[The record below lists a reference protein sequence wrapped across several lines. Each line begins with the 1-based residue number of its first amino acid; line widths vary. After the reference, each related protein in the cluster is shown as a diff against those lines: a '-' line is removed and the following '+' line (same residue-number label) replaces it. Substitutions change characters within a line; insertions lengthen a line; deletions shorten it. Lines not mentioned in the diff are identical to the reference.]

1 MMKYKSFSIP
11 DPVEGQVFTDKKS
24 VLPNQSLS
32 LQEILERFTRG
43 EPLEIGREGAQYDDG
58 PEDLE
63 KVSHWDLVDRAE
75 FINKLKQTTKHYEK
89 QEKVRLQKEKE
100 RLDRLA
106 VEKLASDKKAA
117 EREADNA
124 K

>member
-1 MMKYKSFSIP
+1 MKYKSRSIP
-11 DPVEGQVFTDKKS
+11 GPSVGLVFTDKKS

-43 EPLEIGREGAQYDDG
+43 EPLEIGREGATYDDG

-63 KVSHWDLVDRAE
+63 KLSHMDLVDRAE
-75 FINKLKQTTKHYEK
+75 YINKLKQTSKTWEK
-89 QEKVRLQKEKE
+89 QEKRKAEKEKE
-100 RLDRLA
+100 RLDKLA
-106 VEKLASDKKAA
+106 VEKLAADKKAA
-117 EREADNA
+117 EKSADNA